1 MRLTFQGASKW
12 DFIQPDLAD
21 LSHDC
26 VITID
31 LQGIIKAC
39 NKTVMGVYG
48 YMPSELKGQSVAILF
63 PLEDREFLT
72 NTLIPEVMKTGTFRA
87 EQRNQRKLGNYIYV
101 HLAVSLLRDTEGD
114 PHGMILFSMDVTPQ
128 KLAGIQGDGRF
139 EVLAQAL
146 PQLIWW
152 SDKNGDSNYVTAR
165 TLQFF
170 GVPLEGLA
178 GRKWIYFVH
187 PEDRA
192 NSLEQWNKAVAES
205 GVFEMEYRLRRHD
218 GEEIYH
224 LAKALPI
231 FDAEGNLTGFVH
243 TSRDISSQKR
253 AEIALRQTEKLAA
266 VGKLASSISHEI
278 NNPLEAVTN
287 LLYLLAGHGSLD
299 RTAREYVK
307 AAQEELAR
315 ITEITTQTLRFH
327 NQSTNAVATR
337 IPDILDSVL
346 AFYKPRIKSADLQ
359 LLREYQGTEP
369 LKCFA
374 GEIRQSLANIIGNAI
389 DATAAGGRLRVRL
402 RSSRDWKTRQK
413 LGIRITVADTGHGMS
428 KENQR
433 RIFEPFFTTKGI
445 GGTGLGLW
453 ITRDLVAKQD
463 GTISVRSS
471 TKKDTSGTVLSV
483 FLPFESG
490 NYMH

>member
-1 MRLTFQGASKW
+1 MQLTFQGDSKW
-12 DFIQPDLAD
+12 DFIPPDLAD

-26 VITID
+26 VITTD
-31 LQGIIKAC
+31 LQGIIKTC
-39 NKTVMGVYG
+39 NKNVMGVYG
-48 YMPSELKGQSVAILF
+48 YLPSALKGQSVTILF
-63 PLEDREFLT
+63 PVEDCEFLT
-72 NTLIPEVMKTGTFRA
+72 STLIPEVLETGKFCA
-87 EQRNQRKLGNYIYV
+87 EQRGQRKLGSYIYV
-101 HLAVSLLRDTEGD
+101 HLSVSLLRDTDGN
-114 PHGMILFSMDVTPQ
+114 PCGMILFSMDITPQ
-128 KLAGIQGDGRF
+128 KLPGIQGDGRF

-152 SDKNGDSNYVTAR
+152 CDKNGDSNYVTAR

-170 GVPLEGLA
+170 GVPLEGLT
-178 GRKWIYFVH
+178 GRKWIDFVH
-187 PEDRA
+187 PEDRVD
-192 NSLEQWNKAVAES
+192 SLKQWEKAVAE
-205 GVFEMEYRLRRHD
+205 GGIFEMEYRLRRHD
-218 GEEIYH
+218 GQDVYH
-224 LAKALPI
+224 FARALPI
-231 FDAEGNLTGFVH
+231 CDTENNLTGFVH
-243 TSRDISSQKR
+243 TSTDISSQKI
-253 AEIALRQTEKLAA
+253 AEMALRQTEKLAA

-389 DATAAGGRLRVRL
+389 DATPAGGRLRVRL

-445 GGTGLGLW
+445 SGTGLGLW
-453 ITRDLVAKQD
+453 ITKDLIVRQG

-471 TKKDTSGTVLSV
+471 KKEDTSGTVFSI

-490 NYMH
+490 KHMH